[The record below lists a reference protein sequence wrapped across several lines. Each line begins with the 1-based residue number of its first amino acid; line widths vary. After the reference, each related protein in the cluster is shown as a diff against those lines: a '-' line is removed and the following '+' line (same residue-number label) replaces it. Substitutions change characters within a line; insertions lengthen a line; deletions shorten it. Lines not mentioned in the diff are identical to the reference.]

1 MRPTTTPHFILCQ
14 SPRSPLRSWCR
25 LMALHHSIALALLL
39 VLTMGS
45 VATAQNTPGSNT
57 QPFTFGTDQT
67 IIDLN
72 QLVWEP
78 LKAEG
83 VPPGPELAV
92 LRGDA
97 KGGALE
103 VMVRLPANYT
113 FPNHSHTSDELY
125 VWLKGNFTYIAA
137 DGTAT
142 PLSGQSYISLPGGV
156 PHALACGAEPCVFYV
171 RYARPLDLHLHPMPQ
186 AKK

>member
-1 MRPTTTPHFILCQ
+1 MRPTTTLHAVLCR
-14 SPRSPLRSWCR
+14 SPRSPLRRWCR
-25 LMALHHSIALALLL
+25 LMVLRPSIAVALLL
-39 VLTMGS
+39 VLTIGN
-45 VATAQNTPGSNT
+45 VALAQDGPGSNK
-57 QPFTFGTDQT
+57 QPFAFGADQT

-72 QLVWEP
+72 KLVWEP

-92 LRGDA
+92 LRGDGKA
-97 KGGALE
+97 GVLE

-125 VWLKGNFTYIAA
+125 VWIKGNFTYIAA

-142 PLSGQSYISLPGGV
+142 PLSGQTYISLPGGV

-171 RYARPLDLHLHPMPQ
+171 RYSRPLDLHLHPMPQ
-186 AKK
+186 AKR

>member
-1 MRPTTTPHFILCQ
+1 MKRGLTLLTQYCIAIILL
-14 SPRSPLRSWCR
+14 P
-25 LMALHHSIALALLL
+25 
-39 VLTMGS
+39 VLIM
-45 VATAQNTPGSNT
+45 VNAARAQNGPGSNK
-57 QPFTFGTDQT
+57 QPFAFGADQT

-72 QLVWEP
+72 KLVWEP

-83 VPPGPELAV
+83 VLPGPELAI

-113 FPNHSHTSDELY
+113 FPNHSHTSDEVY
-125 VWLKGNFTYIAA
+125 VWIKGNFTYIAA

-142 PLSGQSYISLPGGV
+142 PLSGQTYISLPGGV
-156 PHALACGAEPCVFYV
+156 PYALACGAEPCVFYV

-186 AKK
+186 AKR

>member
-1 MRPTTTPHFILCQ
+1 MHPTTTPRSILCRSLH
-14 SPRSPLRSWCR
+14 SPRCPWCR
-25 LMALHHSIALALLL
+25 PTVLRFSSVIALLL
-39 VLTMGS
+39 ALAMGN
-45 VATAQNTPGSNT
+45 VVTAQNTPGSNK
-57 QPFTFGTDQT
+57 QPFAFGADQT

-72 QLVWEP
+72 KLVWEP
-78 LKAEG
+78 FKAEG
-83 VPPGPELAV
+83 VTPGPELAV

-156 PHALACGAEPCVFYV
+156 PHALACGTEPCVFYV

-186 AKK
+186 PKH

>member
-1 MRPTTTPHFILCQ
+1 MRPTTTPRAILCRA
-14 SPRSPLRSWCR
+14 PRSPLRSWCR
-25 LMALHHSIALALLL
+25 LMALHRSMAVALL

-45 VATAQNTPGSNT
+45 VVAAQNTPGSNK
-57 QPFTFGTDQT
+57 QPFTFGADQT

-72 QLVWEP
+72 RLVWEP
-78 LKAEG
+78 FKAEG

-171 RYARPLDLHLHPMPQ
+171 RYARPLDLHLHPMPH

>member
-1 MRPTTTPHFILCQ
+1 MRPTTTPHSILHQ
-14 SPRSPLRSWCR
+14 SSRSPRRLRCC
-25 LMALHHSIALALLL
+25 LMALHRSTAVALLL
-39 VLTMGS
+39 LLSLGS
-45 VATAQNTPGSNT
+45 IVTAQDTPGSNK
-57 QPFTFGTDQT
+57 QPLSFGTDQT

-72 QLVWEP
+72 KLVWEP

-83 VPPGPELAV
+83 VPPGPELAM

-113 FPNHSHTSDELY
+113 FPNHSHVSDELI
-125 VWLKGNFTYIAA
+125 VWIKGNFTYVAE

-142 PLSGQSYISLPGGV
+142 DLSGQTFISLPGGV
-156 PHALACGAEPCVFYV
+156 PHAVKCGKEPCVFYL
-171 RYARPLDLHLHPMPQ
+171 RYSRPFDYHIHPAPVN
-186 AKK
+186 KK

>member
-1 MRPTTTPHFILCQ
+1 MRPTTTPRSMLG
-14 SPRSPLRSWCR
+14 RSPHTQLCPWCR
-25 LMALHHSIALALLL
+25 LVALHRSTAVALLL

-45 VATAQNTPGSNT
+45 VVTAQNTPGSNK
-57 QPFTFGTDQT
+57 QPLTFGADQT

-72 QLVWEP
+72 KLVWEP
-78 LKAEG
+78 LQAEG

-125 VWLKGNFTYIAA
+125 VWLKGDFTYIAA

-186 AKK
+186 ARR

>member
-1 MRPTTTPHFILCQ
+1 MSRQ
-14 SPRSPLRSWCR
+14 
-25 LMALHHSIALALLL
+25 
-39 VLTMGS
+39 
-45 VATAQNTPGSNT
+45 
-57 QPFTFGTDQT
+57 
-67 IIDLN
+67 
-72 QLVWEP
+72 
-78 LKAEG
+78 
-83 VPPGPELAV
+83 GPELAV

-171 RYARPLDLHLHPMPQ
+171 RYARPLDLHLHSMPQ
-186 AKK
+186 PKK

>member
-1 MRPTTTPHFILCQ
+1 MRPTTTPRSILHH
-14 SPRSPLRSWCR
+14 SPRSPLRPRCC
-25 LMALHHSIALALLL
+25 LMTLQRSMAVALLL
-39 VLTMGS
+39 VLSMGS
-45 VATAQNTPGSNT
+45 VVTAQNTPGSNK
-57 QPFTFGTDQT
+57 QPFFFGSDQT

-72 QLVWEP
+72 KLVWEP
-78 LKAEG
+78 FKAEG
-83 VPPGPELAV
+83 VPPGPQLAM

-125 VWLKGNFTYIAA
+125 VWIKGDFTYIAA

>member
-1 MRPTTTPHFILCQ
+1 MHPTTTPPSILYRSSC
-14 SPRSPLRSWCR
+14 SPLRPWCR
-25 LMALHHSIALALLL
+25 LMALHRSAAVVLLL
-39 VLTMGS
+39 VLIMGS
-45 VATAQNTPGSNT
+45 VVTAQNTPGSNK
-57 QPFTFGTDQT
+57 QPFAFGADQT

-72 QLVWEP
+72 KLVWEP
-78 LKAEG
+78 FKAEG

-113 FPNHSHTSDELY
+113 VPNHSHTSDELY

-137 DGTAT
+137 DGIAT

-171 RYARPLDLHLHPMPQ
+171 RYARPLDLHLHSMPQ
-186 AKK
+186 PKK

>member
-1 MRPTTTPHFILCQ
+1 MRPMTTSRFILIP
-14 SPRSPLRSWCR
+14 SPRLSFYPWCR
-25 LMALHHSIALALLL
+25 LMALHCSTAVALLL
-39 VLTMGS
+39 VLIMGS
-45 VATAQNTPGSNT
+45 VVTAQNTPGSNK
-57 QPFTFGTDQT
+57 QPFAFGADQT

-72 QLVWEP
+72 KLVWEP
-78 LKAEG
+78 FKAEG

-171 RYARPLDLHLHPMPQ
+171 RYARPLDLHLHSMPQ
-186 AKK
+186 PKK

>member
-1 MRPTTTPHFILCQ
+1 MRPTTTPRSILDQ
-14 SPRSPLRSWCR
+14 APRFPLRPWRC
-25 LMALHHSIALALLL
+25 LVVLHCCMAVALWLGLSL
-39 VLTMGS
+39 GNV
-45 VATAQNTPGSNT
+45 VTAQDTPGSNK
-57 QPFTFGTDQT
+57 QPFSFGADQT

-72 QLVWEP
+72 KLVWEP

-83 VPPGPELAV
+83 VPPGPDLAM